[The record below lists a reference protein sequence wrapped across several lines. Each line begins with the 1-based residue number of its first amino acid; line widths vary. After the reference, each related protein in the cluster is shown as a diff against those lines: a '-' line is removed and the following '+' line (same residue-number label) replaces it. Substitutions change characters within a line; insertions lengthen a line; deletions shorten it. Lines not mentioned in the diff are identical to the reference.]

1 MPGQAMKPRRS
12 ASITARCLPVIG
24 LLLAAPASAVI
35 QPPDLPDCRPQSLSL
50 GYSIRSS
57 WETFDQ
63 SSLEASLRQLF
74 DAYAQPGSGPPCR
87 GERTYRVNIAL
98 GSDYQILD
106 WLEQGLIDGAIV
118 PELTLHLLLADGLEL
133 WEIDSAPVADA
144 LGPTPVSVP
153 ERVVRPASDP
163 GFAAGSWEGTTW
175 RAAPDPA
182 GSLLQFRESIWCRAL
197 DEAFVPPSRRAEDV
211 RRRCEQGLVPVL
223 AVMPAHLSN
232 NGFVAPVAST
242 QLWLEARLRSGVVGS
257 GDAIEALRRDVVE
270 GFWELFMDGVRF
282 SLDRDPAEPPGIADG
297 SEILIFPGERALLE
311 GDADWTPLR
320 PDPGLNEAEHLV
332 LSSLAKSVLPFDAS
346 VYKEARAALRE
357 PMLRLLG
364 DESPSA
370 FVDLR
375 MVEEAFGVRAFGFR
389 LDESIRLLQ
398 QNRAVS
404 EQASLAVL
412 LPGGGVKAA
421 YQSTLIDLLY
431 GQSYLVNTRLL
442 DPHDAD
448 GGERHSQL
456 AVEHVIGT
464 SGGALLG
471 FFVAQLGEDG
481 PFDLSDRLW
490 GDVDSTKVFGV
501 SDLPRY
507 LSLVVILFVFAFFL
521 SWASSAVGTISS
533 SPPGAG
539 SSSVR
544 LPLVAVTVPVLLLAP
559 ILVGL
564 VNGEHSVEQVPEIE
578 GLLYAILAII
588 AMFADQCLVAGG
600 KGRVALI
607 RSPLWWQ
614 VPIGLG
620 LVLVVVAVAGR
631 WFFAWTSQYA
641 SFGVALAVFLP
652 LFLVPGLIIPFR
664 ALGEGGVA
672 RISPSRI
679 ALDLVVVAAVS
690 LAFLALFGPWWVG
703 LGLPVLLVGLV
714 FLLIVMVAGLVLRGL
729 EPRRRLIPYYVVLI
743 AAGFALT
750 SLCRPDG
757 SLGAVDP
764 SRLSNVVELLGQPS
778 ILAIHSGALLV
789 SAGLLMLLVGGLA
802 WVYVTRTDYQL
813 DRPLQCVGGL
823 LTMLAYVV
831 GVYTF
836 LFLVVLARP
845 NWLSHLELT
854 KEFWIWLLGTAVV
867 VAVTMVWLGLTRR
880 AFPGAKQVRAGLSY
894 LCSRHPNGGLI
905 SRRYWR
911 LTALS
916 FVVFA
921 WWNLA
926 LAPALYGNRR
936 AEALLEE
943 IADRFYEQ
951 YPGGPVDIST
961 GYPLTA
967 AFVTPANRLES
978 DGTRYFLFSPDRR
991 GPETSC
997 PSLPVTKGATWLQ
1010 FWNEVD
1016 QPAPGARELVSGHE
1030 ECSGEDP
1037 YRESSCRTQGPHTI
1051 RTVIFA
1057 SGSPFPIFPAN
1068 RVCLP
1073 EDGTLEWQ
1081 ALVDGG
1087 YTNDVPVDAALALGA
1102 TQVLIVQSS
1111 NPLGHGDAG
1120 PGRLLEALRRI
1131 RFPGKLVINAG
1142 RLPAFLF
1149 ERSQAVDRLS
1159 RKQLFVISLSPRREY
1174 RDWPPLTDFRR
1185 ATVERL
1191 QRAATVDAEKR
1202 IGMVESWGE
1211 PRFPY
1216 SVEIAV
1222 PDSIAMGR

>member
-1 MPGQAMKPRRS
+1 MNRRASTSS
-12 ASITARCLPVIG
+12 ATRFLPVVA
-24 LLLAAPASAVI
+24 LFLAVPVAAVI
-35 QPPDLPDCRPQSLSL
+35 QPPKRPDCRPQSLSL

-63 SSLEASLRQLF
+63 SSLEASARLLF
-74 DAYAQPGSGPPCR
+74 DAYAQPESGPPCR
-87 GERTYRVNIAL
+87 GRRSYRLNIAL

-106 WLEQGLIDGAIV
+106 WLRQGLIDGAIV

-133 WEIDSAPVADA
+133 WELDSAPLAEASGPQPVAA
-144 LGPTPVSVP
+144 PVG
-153 ERVVRPASDP
+153 VVLPASTP
-163 GFAAGSWEGTTW
+163 RFAAGTWAGDTW
-175 RAAPDPA
+175 RVAPDPA
-182 GSLLQFRESIWCRAL
+182 GRLLQFRESILCRAL
-197 DEAFVPPSRRAEDV
+197 DVAFVPPSRRTEEAQ
-211 RRRCEQGLVPVL
+211 RRCEQGLVPVL
-223 AVMPAHLSN
+223 AVMPSHLSN

-242 QLWLEARLRSGVVGS
+242 QLWFEGRMESGVLDG
-257 GDAIEALRRDVVE
+257 GEALRSDVVE
-270 GFWELFMDGVRF
+270 AFWELFMDSVRF

-311 GDADWTPLR
+311 GDSGWTPLV

-332 LSSLAKSVLPFDAS
+332 LSSRAKRVLPFDAS
-346 VYKEARAALRE
+346 VFRPARAVLRE
-357 PMLRLLG
+357 PLPRLLG
-364 DESPSA
+364 HEPPRA
-370 FVDLR
+370 FVDLS
-375 MVEEAFGVRAFGFR
+375 MIEGAFGVRTYGFR
-389 LDESIRLLQ
+389 LDESIRLLK

-421 YQSTLIDLLY
+421 YQSTLVDLLY
-431 GQSYLVNTRLL
+431 GRSYLVNTRLL
-442 DPHDAD
+442 DPRPSGAT
-448 GGERHSQL
+448 ERHSPL

-471 FFVAQLGEDG
+471 FFVAQLGESG

-507 LSLVVILFVFAFFL
+507 LSVVVILFVFALFL
-521 SWASSAVGTISS
+521 SWASSAVGSVFFSTHDARRSN
-533 SPPGAG
+533 
-539 SSSVR
+539 VR
-544 LPLVAVTVPVLLLAP
+544 LPLAAVTVPVLVLAP

-588 AMFADQCLVAGG
+588 VMFADQCLVAGG
-600 KGRVALI
+600 ERRAAPR
-607 RSPLWWQ
+607 RSPHWWH

-664 ALGEGGVA
+664 ALDEGGLA
-672 RISPSRI
+672 RVRPARV
-679 ALDLVVVAAVS
+679 ALDLLIVAVVS
-690 LAFLALFGPWWVG
+690 LVFLALFGRWWVR

-714 FLLIVMVAGLVLRGL
+714 FLLVVIVAGLVLRGL
-729 EPRRRLIPYYVVLI
+729 EPRRRPIPYYVVLI

-750 SLCRPDG
+750 ALCRPAGD
-757 SLGAVDP
+757 LGAVAP
-764 SRLSNVVELLGQPS
+764 SQLSGLFELLGQPS

-789 SAGLLMLLVGGLA
+789 SAGLLVLLVGGLA
-802 WVYVTRTDYQL
+802 RVYVTHLDYQL
-813 DRPLQCVGGL
+813 DRPLQCVEGL
-823 LTMLAYVV
+823 FVTLAYVV
-831 GVYTF
+831 AVNGF
-836 LFLVVLARP
+836 LFFVVLVRP
-845 NWLSHLELT
+845 DWLSHLELT
-854 KEFWIWLLGTAVV
+854 KELWIWLLATAVV
-867 VAVTMVWLGLTRR
+867 AAVTLIWVGLTARVL
-880 AFPGAKQVRAGLSY
+880 PGAAHVRSGLSY
-894 LCSRHPNGGLI
+894 LCSRHPNGVLI

-926 LAPALYGNRR
+926 LAPALYGNRH
-936 AEALLEE
+936 AKAFLEE
-943 IADRFYEQ
+943 IVDRFYEQ
-951 YPGGPVDIST
+951 YLGGPVDVTT

-967 AFVTPANRLES
+967 EFVAPANRLEA
-978 DGTRYFLFSPDRR
+978 DGTRYFVFSPDDRDTAER
-991 GPETSC
+991 C
-997 PSLPVTKGATWLQ
+997 PSLPVTTGAVWLQ
-1010 FWNEVD
+1010 YWNDVD
-1016 QPAPGARELVSGHE
+1016 QPGATVPIHGHE
-1030 ECSGEDP
+1030 ACSGPDP
-1037 YRESSCRTQGPHTI
+1037 DAGSSCRTQQSDTI

-1073 EDGTLEWQ
+1073 EDGRLEWQ

-1111 NPLGHGDAG
+1111 NPLGHGDGG
-1120 PGRLLEALRRI
+1120 PGRLLEALRKI
-1131 RFPGKLVINAG
+1131 RFPGKLITNAG

-1185 ATVERL
+1185 STVERL
-1191 QRAATVDAEKR
+1191 QRAAQEDAEQR

-1216 SVEIAV
+1216 SLEIAV
-1222 PDSIAMGR
+1222 PERDSAR